1 MPLTPAEAQQ
11 IFDDNFAPWVRALG
25 LTFTETDASGRCTA
39 EMPVTQDLTRMGDVL
54 SGQALA
60 AMADTV
66 MVFACAS
73 LFGEM
78 RPVATTNLEVQFLRA
93 GLGERIVC
101 DAAITKPGRN
111 LLFCRAVMRAEPS
124 GKDVATASATFYLA

>member
-1 MPLTPAEAQQ
+1 MPLTPADAQK
-11 IFDDNFAPWVRALG
+11 IFDENFAPWVRALG
-25 LTFTETDASGRCTA
+25 LEFTETDESGRCTG
-39 EMPVTQDLTRMGDVL
+39 EMAITDELTRMGDVL

-78 RPVATTNLEVQFLRA
+78 RPVATTNLEVQFLRP
-93 GLGERIVC
+93 GLGARIVC
-101 DAAITKPGRN
+101 DARITKPGRN

-124 GKDVATASATFYLA
+124 GKDIATATATFHLA

>member
-1 MPLTPAEAQQ
+1 MPLTPADAQT
-11 IFDDNFAPWVRALG
+11 IFDENFAPWVRALD
-25 LTFTETDASGRCTA
+25 LQFTETDETGRCTA
-39 EMPVTQDLTRMGDVL
+39 EMAITDDLTRMGDVL

-78 RPVATTNLEVQFLRA
+78 RPVATTNLEVQFLRP
-93 GLGERIVC
+93 GLGERVIC
-101 DAAITKPGRN
+101 TAAITKPGRN

-124 GKDVATASATFYLA
+124 GKDIATATATFHLA